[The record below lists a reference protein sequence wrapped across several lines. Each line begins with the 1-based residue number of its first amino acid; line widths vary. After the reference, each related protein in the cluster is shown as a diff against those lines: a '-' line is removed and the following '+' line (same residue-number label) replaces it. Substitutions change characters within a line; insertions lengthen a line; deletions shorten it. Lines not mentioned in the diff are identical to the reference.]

1 VARLARSRPRHAVAL
16 AACLAVLGGTAPRAH
31 DIPNDV
37 TVQAFVRPEGQRLRI
52 VLRVPLAAMRDLD
65 YPRRGAVNSGL
76 LDVGRADATLHDAA
90 TLWIGD
96 FLDVYEEGEKLPY
109 PNVAAARASVQSDP
123 SFASYDAALAHVLG
137 PKLPDRTEFVWT
149 QGLLDVLFEFPIH
162 SDRSRFAM
170 NPRFARLGIR
180 TLTVVRF
187 VPPSGEVR
195 LFELDGDPGVVQLDP
210 RAGTTI
216 RQFAWSGVKRIA
228 DGTEEIL
235 LLICLVA
242 PFLTWAAVRSI
253 AASFAIACSVGLVAS
268 MMGIAP
274 DALWFRPLIATLV
287 AASVLYMALE
297 DIIRPDMH
305 RRQLGAFVAG
315 VIFGFSFSFDLRQ
328 ILQFAGAH
336 RPIAIVAY
344 DSGLTIG
351 LLGVLAIVVSV
362 AVVIVR
368 YLVGARVATIVV
380 SALIAHS
387 AWHWTI
393 DRADILR
400 RFRFEWPA
408 LDLLFWAS
416 AMRWAM
422 MLVVAAGLYW
432 LIFGVLDRKEREA
445 SAERSTA
452 SPARRSSP

>member
-1 VARLARSRPRHAVAL
+1 VAGFARSRPRYAVAL
-16 AACLAVLGGTAPRAH
+16 AACFAVFAGTAPRAH

-37 TVQAFVRPEGQRLRI
+37 TVQAFVRPESQRLRI

-65 YPRRGAVNSGL
+65 YPRRGPVNSGL
-76 LDVGRADATLHDAA
+76 LDIGRAEATLHDAA

-109 PNVAAARASVQSDP
+109 PNVVAARASVQSDP

-137 PKLPDRTEFVWT
+137 PRLPDATEFVWT
-149 QGLLDVLFEFPIH
+149 QGLLDVLFEFPIR

-187 VPPSGEVR
+187 LPPSGAVR
-195 LFELDGDPGVVQLDP
+195 LFELDGDPGIVLLDP
-210 RAGTTI
+210 RVGEAV
-216 RQFAWSGVKRIA
+216 RQFAWSGVKRIE

-235 LLICLVA
+235 LLICFVA

-253 AASFAIACSVGLVAS
+253 AVSFAVACSVGLVAS
-268 MMGIAP
+268 MAGLAP

-287 AASVLYMALE
+287 AASVLCVAIE
-297 DIIRPDMH
+297 NIIRPDAH

-315 VIFGFSFSFDLRQ
+315 LIFGFGFAFDLRQ

-336 RPIAIVAY
+336 RVSAIVAY
-344 DSGLTIG
+344 DLGLTAG
-351 LLGVLAIVVSV
+351 MAFVLAVVV
-362 AVVIVR
+362 PAAVLIVR
-368 YLVGARVATIVV
+368 YLVDGRVVAVVV

-393 DRADILR
+393 DRGDVLR
-400 RFRFEWPA
+400 RFRFEWPS
-408 LDLLFWAS
+408 LDLLFWAA

-422 MLVVAAGLYW
+422 MLVVAGALYW
-432 LIFGVLDRKEREA
+432 LIFNVLVRKEREA
-445 SAERSTA
+445 LAERSTV
-452 SPARRSSP
+452 SQPRRSSP